1 MRARVA
7 SIAGTAVFL
16 LLLAGALLLIRLV
29 GGGF

>member
-1 MRARVA
+1 MRTRVA
-7 SIAGTAVFL
+7 SVTGIALFL

>member
-1 MRARVA
+1 MRTRVA
-7 SIAGTAVFL
+7 SIAGTALFL